1 MSVKDNQEANQLD
14 KEITKYNN
22 KDQIDL
28 SQVTAKYEKTQTIKA
43 GLMGHE
49 DDGETALKMTLW
61 ETRKLNEHHQSLV
74 KE

>member
-1 MSVKDNQEANQLD
+1 MISTEKDARALQHSTRFKSVELNEKYLFMSVKDNQEANQLD

-43 GLMGHE
+43 GLMG
-49 DDGETALKMTLW
+49 
-61 ETRKLNEHHQSLV
+61 
-74 KE
+74 

>member
-1 MSVKDNQEANQLD
+1 MISTEKDARALQHSTRFKSVELNEKYLFMSVKDNNEANQLD

-43 GLMGHE
+43 GLMG
-49 DDGETALKMTLW
+49 
-61 ETRKLNEHHQSLV
+61 
-74 KE
+74 

>member
-28 SQVTAKYEKTQTIKA
+28 SQVTAKYERT
-43 GLMGHE
+43 
-49 DDGETALKMTLW
+49 
-61 ETRKLNEHHQSLV
+61 
-74 KE
+74 